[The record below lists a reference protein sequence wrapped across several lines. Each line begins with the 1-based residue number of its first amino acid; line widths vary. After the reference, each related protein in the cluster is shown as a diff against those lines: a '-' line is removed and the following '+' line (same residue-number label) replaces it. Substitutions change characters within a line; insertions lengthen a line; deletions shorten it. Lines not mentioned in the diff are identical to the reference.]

1 MKFIAFRNCI
11 RQYLFGNEE
20 WCVDY
25 AVKELLMEKADE
37 TFLPIGPVMGRIGNG
52 LKEIARIERPGLFGI
67 ERRPSP
73 NVVMCR
79 AEGHRVED
87 AAEQH
92 KRKHSR

>member
-25 AVKELLMEKADE
+25 AVKELLMEKTDE
-37 TFLPIGPVMGRIGNG
+37 TFLPIGPVMDWIGNG
-52 LKEIARIERPGLFGI
+52 LFSLSESGSCLFGI

-87 AAEQH
+87 AAEKH
-92 KRKHSR
+92 ESNHSR

>member
-1 MKFIAFRNCI
+1 MKFIAFRNSI
-11 RQYLFGNEE
+11 RQCRFGNEE

-52 LKEIARIERPGLFGI
+52 LFSLSESGSCLFGI